1 MSPETEPKPRREDGY
16 ERQDASVRTLLQFAF
31 WLAVLIAVVL
41 VVMRWTFNF
50 LSVRE
55 PTGPPPT
62 PFENARTLPP
72 QPRLQAEPHQD
83 LKTYC
88 DGQLARL
95 NSYGWTDQQNGVTHI
110 PIDQAMDKL
119 LQQGLPIR
127 PQSGAGDPAGET
139 APVARV
145 GTVEAPL
152 PTGIGGPCS
161 FVAERP
167 SFIAERPPAGSEK

>member
-1 MSPETEPKPRREDGY
+1 MSTETERKPSREEGY
-16 ERQDASVRTLLQFAF
+16 EHRDANVRSLLQFGF
-31 WLAVLIAVVL
+31 WLAVLIVVVL
-41 VVMRWTFNF
+41 FAMRWTFNF
-50 LSVRE
+50 LSETE
-55 PTGPPPT
+55 PTGAPPT
-62 PFENARTLPP
+62 PFETARTLPP
-72 QPRLQAEPHQD
+72 QPRLQVEPHQD

-127 PQSGAGDPAGET
+127 PQNGAGDPGGEI
-139 APVARV
+139 AQVARV

-152 PTGIGGPCS
+152 PTGAGGPC
-161 FVAERP
+161 A
-167 SFIAERPPAGSEK
+167 FIAERPPTGAEK

>member
-1 MSPETEPKPRREDGY
+1 MSTETERKPSREEGY
-16 ERQDASVRTLLQFAF
+16 ERRDANVRTLLQFGF
-31 WLAVLIAVVL
+31 WLAVLIVVVL
-41 VVMRWTFNF
+41 FAMRWTFNF
-50 LSVRE
+50 LSEKE

-62 PFENARTLPP
+62 PFEKARALPP
-72 QPRLQAEPHQD
+72 KPRLQVEPHQD

-88 DGQLARL
+88 DGQLALL
-95 NSYGWTDQQNGVTHI
+95 NGYGWTDQQSGVTHI

-127 PQSGAGDPAGET
+127 PPGGAGDPAGEI

-152 PTGIGGPCS
+152 PTGTGGPC
-161 FVAERP
+161 A
-167 SFIAERPPAGSEK
+167 FITEGPPAAAEK